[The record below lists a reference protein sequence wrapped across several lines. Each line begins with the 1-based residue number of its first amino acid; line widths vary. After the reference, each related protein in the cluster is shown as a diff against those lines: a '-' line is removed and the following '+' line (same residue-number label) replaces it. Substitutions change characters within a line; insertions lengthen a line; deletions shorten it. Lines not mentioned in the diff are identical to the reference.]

1 MRLTYILFIILFS
14 SSLFGLE
21 KVSLQLKWHH
31 QFQFAGYYAALEQG
45 YYRDEGLDVTIID
58 RDPTKNNIEQVLN
71 KEAQYG
77 IADSVLLLYQAQKKP
92 IVMVAP
98 IFQHSPNVL
107 MTLKSSG
114 IDSPYKLVGKRISLY
129 PNDADGLPLFAM
141 LHETG
146 VTQEGFKRIETHFDL
161 NELTQGKADAIHGY
175 ATNEP
180 YLFRQQGYDVNI
192 IHPQNFGV
200 DFYGDILFTT
210 QEEWDHHPKR
220 IEAMKRATIKGW
232 EYAIA
237 HKAEIVRLIQTKYN
251 NEKTT
256 DQLLYEADGIIASIS
271 PSLTPVGTLDSGRL
285 IYMQKML
292 LRHGL
297 IHTTVPLGQYIYHDA
312 QTSRLELAR
321 QERELM
327 ANAKSKPSHP
337 QPISWD
343 RIIYVSSIFFIIL
356 GILVYYTRQLRN
368 REQALQ
374 KLTQSLNRA
383 QSIAHLGNWEWDI
396 KKGSLWWSDE
406 IFRIFGLEPQA
417 FQPTY
422 DAFLQRVHS
431 DDREMLQEA
440 VNLALTQNVPYY
452 CMHRI
457 VLLDETVRYVLE
469 EGFVEYDE
477 DQNPLKMMGTVHDI
491 TERKKSEILLAE
503 KEGSLQTLLD
513 SVAEGIYGVDV
524 SGYCTFVNRSF
535 LRILRFENEDEVLG
549 KHIHELI
556 HHSHQD
562 GSLYPSHECKMYK
575 ANQTHQPSHVDDEVF
590 WCKDGTS
597 VPVEYWSYPVLE
609 EGKFVGAVA
618 TFLDVTERIAGQK
631 QLILAKEAAE
641 ASARAKSEFLAAMS
655 HEIRTPMNGVL
666 GMLGL
671 LEHSNLDTT
680 QHHQVHVAQKSATS
694 LLGLINDILDF
705 SKIEAGKMDM
715 EMLEF
720 NLQDELEEFVE
731 VTAFKAQ
738 AKGLELILNTDKIE
752 HQNIITDPGRL
763 RQIVTNLVDN
773 AIKFTHQ
780 GQIIIDVSLSVRNE
794 KQGQLHIDI
803 TDNGIGISPEKI
815 KTLFEAFTQA
825 DGSTTRKYGGTGLGL
840 SIVKR
845 LCELMNGSIHAASVP
860 NAGSTFS
867 IDMEVGLGDGILI
880 QSRKRLA
887 GNTAGYQE
895 SKDIDLVWPLET
907 RILLV
912 EDNPTNQIVAQGMLE
927 AIGLSADIA
936 QNGLEAITSLQTATL
951 PYSIIL
957 MDCQMPEMDGY
968 DATRAIRT
976 GKAGEDNKTIPIV
989 AMTANAMRGDR
1000 EKCFA
1005 AGMDDYIAKPISLDI
1020 LKSTLMKWILKHGT
1034 EPLSNQSVEN
1044 FTELLLWN
1052 EKEALSRMGGNGELL
1067 NKIIR
1072 AFILDGQKILEML
1085 TTAIANENLADAQLH
1100 AHSIKGSAGNVGA
1113 HKLQEIAKKLEEA
1126 AKNQDI
1132 GYLQTQYAQCE
1143 ETFAQTRDLL
1153 EAHLAKASPTSVWK
1167 NQFDPLDIA
1176 IKLQVLR
1183 QEIIKGTFIDT
1194 DELAIFGEYS
1204 DSHLGEKMD
1213 TLKRQIDHFE
1223 TQEALATLE
1232 SILVDLE

>member
-1 MRLTYILFIILFS
+1 MRIRLSLFILLISLP
-14 SSLFGLE
+14 LFGLE

-58 RDPTKNNIEQVLN
+58 RNPAKNNVEQVLN

-77 IADSVLLLYQAQKKP
+77 IADSVLLVYQAQKKP

-107 MTLKSSG
+107 ITLKSSG

-146 VTQEGFKRIETHFDL
+146 VTNQGFKRIETHFDT

-180 YLFRQQGYDVNI
+180 YLFRQQGFDVNI

-210 QEEWDHHPKR
+210 QEEWDLHPKR

-237 HKAEIVRLIQTKYN
+237 HKEELIRLIQTKYN
-251 NEKTT
+251 SQKTT

-271 PSLTPVGTLDSGRL
+271 PSLVPVGTLDSGRL

-297 IHTTVPLGQYIYHDA
+297 IHATVPLGQYIYHDA
-312 QTSRLELAR
+312 QTSRLALAQ
-321 QERELM
+321 QERESM
-327 ANAKSKPSHP
+327 AKIKPSHP
-337 QPISWD
+337 QHISWD
-343 RIIYVSSIFFIIL
+343 RIIYIGSVFLVIF
-356 GILVYYTRQLRN
+356 GILLYYNRKLRG
-368 REQALQ
+368 REQAL
-374 KLTQSLNRA
+374 KTLSQSLNRA
-383 QSIAHLGNWEWDI
+383 QSIARLGNWEWDI
-396 KKGSLWWSDE
+396 KQGAIWWSDE
-406 IFRIFGLEPQA
+406 IYRIFGLEPQA
-417 FQPTY
+417 FQPSY
-422 DAFLQRVHS
+422 DAFLERVHP
-431 DDREMLQEA
+431 DDRAMLQEA
-440 VNLALTQNVPYY
+440 VNLSLTQNVPYR

-457 VLLDETVRYVLE
+457 VLLDGTVSYVLE
-469 EGFVEYDE
+469 EGEIERDE
-477 DQNPLKMMGTVHDI
+477 DQNPIKMLGTVHDI

-524 SGYCTFVNRSF
+524 NGYCTFINHSF
-535 LRILRFENEDEVLG
+535 LRILKFEHEDEILG

-556 HHSHQD
+556 HHSRKD

-590 WCKDGTS
+590 WCKDGSS
-597 VPVEYWSYPVLE
+597 VPVEYWSYPILE

-618 TFLDVTERIAGQK
+618 TFFDVTQRIESQN

-641 ASARAKSEFLAAMS
+641 ASAQAKSEFLAAMS

-671 LEHSNLDTT
+671 LARSNLDAI
-680 QHHQVHVAQKSATS
+680 QHHQVHVAQSSATS

-705 SKIEAGKMDM
+705 SKIEAGKMDL
-715 EMLEF
+715 EMLVF
-720 NLQDELEEFVE
+720 NLHDELEEFVALS
-731 VTAFKAQ
+731 TYKAQ
-738 AKGLELILNTDKIE
+738 EKGLEIILNTAKIE
-752 HQNIITDPGRL
+752 HQNMITDPGRF
-763 RQIVTNLVDN
+763 RQILTNLVSN

-780 GQIIIDVSLSVRNE
+780 GQIMIDVSLRANDESH
-794 KQGQLHIDI
+794 GHLHIDI
-803 TDNGIGISPEKI
+803 TDSGIGIAPEKI
-815 KTLFEAFTQA
+815 NTLFEAFTQA

-845 LCELMNGSIHAASVP
+845 LCELMNGSISAVSSP
-860 NAGSTFS
+860 GFGSTFS
-867 IDMEVGLGDGILI
+867 IDMEVMLGNEKHL
-880 QSRKRLA
+880 QTRKKSREDTSHDEEA
-887 GNTAGYQE
+887 IAAN
-895 SKDIDLVWPLET
+895 IVWPPQT

-927 AIGLSADIA
+927 SMGLSADIA
-936 QNGLEAITSLQTATL
+936 ANGLEAISSIKRATDIL
-951 PYSIIL
+951 PYTIVL

-968 DATRAIRT
+968 DATRAIRS
-976 GKAGEDNKTIPIV
+976 GEAGERNKTIPIV
-989 AMTANAMRGDR
+989 AMTANAMHGDR

-1005 AGMDDYIAKPISLDI
+1005 AGMDDYIAKPISFDI
-1020 LKSTLMKWILKHGT
+1020 LKLALMKWILKQEAKVH
-1034 EPLSNQSVEN
+1034 QSAEHS
-1044 FTELLLWN
+1044 TELLLWAQ
-1052 EKEALSRMGGNGELL
+1052 EEAFSRMGGNAQLL
-1067 NKIIR
+1067 NKIIHS
-1072 AFILDGQKILEML
+1072 FVLDGKKTWEML
-1085 TTAIANENLADAQLH
+1085 KTAIETNNLQDAQLY
-1100 AHSIKGSAGNVGA
+1100 AHSLKGSSGNAGA
-1113 HKLQEIAKKLEEA
+1113 HQLQEIAKKLEEA
-1126 AKNQDI
+1126 AANQDI
-1132 GYLQTQYAQCE
+1132 ITLQAQYPKCE
-1143 ETFAQTRDLL
+1143 ETLLATLDLL
-1153 EAHLAKASPTSVWK
+1153 EEHLKKATEPAEK
-1167 NQFDPLDIA
+1167 KKHFDPLAAA
-1176 IKLQVLR
+1176 IKLQALKE
-1183 QEIIKGTFIDT
+1183 EIQSGAFIDT
-1194 DELAIFGEYS
+1194 DETELFGDYTNSRLKERM
-1204 DSHLGEKMD
+1204 EE
-1213 TLKRQIDHFE
+1213 LKRHIDQFE
-1223 TQEALATLE
+1223 TNQALAVLE
-1232 SILVDLE
+1232 NIMDELG

>member
-1 MRLTYILFIILFS
+1 MRILWSLFIIFFS
-14 SSLFGLE
+14 LPLFGLE
-21 KVSLQLKWHH
+21 QVSLQLKWHH

-45 YYRDEGLDVTIID
+45 YYREEGLDVTIID
-58 RDPTKNNIEQVLN
+58 RDPTKNNVEQVLK

-107 MTLKSSG
+107 ITLKSSG

-146 VTQEGFKRIETHFDL
+146 VTKEGFKRIETHFDI
-161 NELTQGKADAIHGY
+161 NELTENKADAIHGY

-180 YLFRQQGYDVNI
+180 YLFRQQGFDVNI

-210 QEEWDHHPKR
+210 QEEWDYHPKR

-237 HKAEIVRLIQTKYN
+237 HKEEIVRLIQTKYN

-297 IHTTVPLGQYIYHDA
+297 IHTTVPLGQYIYRDA
-312 QTSRLELAR
+312 QTSRLELAQ
-321 QERELM
+321 QERESM
-327 ANAKSKPSHP
+327 AHAKSKPSHS

-343 RIIYVSSIFFIIL
+343 RIIYISSIFFIIL

-396 KKGSLWWSDE
+396 KEGSLWWSDE

-422 DAFLQRVHS
+422 EAFLQQVHP

-440 VNLALTQNVPYY
+440 VNVSLTQNIPYH

-457 VLLDETVRYVLE
+457 VLLDGTVCYVLE
-469 EGFVEYDE
+469 EGFVERDE
-477 DQNPLKMMGTVHDI
+477 HQNPIKMMGTVHDI
-491 TERKKSEILLAE
+491 TERKKSEVLLAE

-524 SGYCTFVNRSF
+524 NGYCTFINRSF
-535 LRILRFENEDEVLG
+535 LRILKFEHEDEILG

-556 HHSHQD
+556 HHSRKD
-562 GSLYPSHECKMYK
+562 GSSYPSHECKMYK
-575 ANQTHQPSHVDDEVF
+575 ANLTHQPSHVDDEVF
-590 WCKDGTS
+590 WCKDGSS
-597 VPVEYWSYPVLE
+597 VPVEYWSYPILE

-618 TFLDVTERIAGQK
+618 TFFDVTQRIEAQN
-631 QLILAKEAAE
+631 QLVLAKEAAE
-641 ASARAKSEFLAAMS
+641 GSARAKSEFLAAMS

-671 LEHSNLDTT
+671 LERSNLDAT
-680 QHHQVHVAQKSATS
+680 QHHQVHVAQNSAAS

-705 SKIEAGKMDM
+705 SKIEAGKMDL

-720 NLQDELEEFVE
+720 NLQEELEEFVE
-731 VTAFKAQ
+731 LSTYKAQ
-738 AKGLELILNTDKIE
+738 EKGLKIILDTAKIE
-752 HQNIITDPGRL
+752 HRNIITDPGRL
-763 RQIVTNLVDN
+763 RQVLMNLVGN

-780 GQIIIDVSLSVRNE
+780 GQIMIDVSLRVSDEGHGR
-794 KQGQLHIDI
+794 LHIDI
-803 TDNGIGISPEKI
+803 IDSGIGIAPEKI
-815 KTLFEAFTQA
+815 NTLFEAFTQA

-845 LCELMNGSIHAASVP
+845 LCELMNGTISAVSSPSEGSV
-860 NAGSTFS
+860 FS
-867 IDMEVGLGDGILI
+867 IDMDVMLGDERDLHN
-880 QSRKRLA
+880 RKKLLV
-887 GNTAGYQE
+887 NSSQYQDVT
-895 SKDIDLVWPLET
+895 SMNIVWPLQT

-927 AIGLSADIA
+927 TMGLSADIA
-936 QNGLEAITSLQTATL
+936 ANGLEAISSIQRATDTL
-951 PYSIIL
+951 PYTIIL

-968 DATRAIRT
+968 DASRAIRS
-976 GKAGEDNKTIPIV
+976 GEAGASNKTIPIV

-1000 EKCFA
+1000 EKCLA

-1020 LKSTLMKWILKHGT
+1020 LKLALIKWILKQEEKAYQTTQSST
-1034 EPLSNQSVEN
+1034 EHV
-1044 FTELLLWN
+1044 LWAK
-1052 EKEALSRMGGNGELL
+1052 EEALSRMGGNTELL
-1067 NKIIR
+1067 NKIIHS
-1072 AFILDGQKILEML
+1072 FILDGQKTLGML
-1085 TTAIANENLADAQLH
+1085 KAAIETKNFSDTQLY
-1100 AHSIKGSAGNVGA
+1100 AHSLKGSSGNVGA
-1113 HKLQEIAKKLEEA
+1113 HKLQAITKRLEEA
-1126 AKNQDI
+1126 ATNQDI
-1132 GYLQTQYAQCE
+1132 VMLEGEYPQCE
-1143 ETFAQTRDLL
+1143 ETLAATLDLL
-1153 EAHLAKASPTSVWK
+1153 EAHLEKVPEPAVRQKA
-1167 NQFDPLDIA
+1167 FDPLTTA
-1176 IKLQVLR
+1176 IKLQALK
-1183 QEIIKGTFIDT
+1183 QEIQSGAFIDT
-1194 DELAIFGEYS
+1194 DATGLFVGYT
-1204 DSHLGEKMD
+1204 DSPLKKRMEE
-1213 TLKRQIDHFE
+1213 LKRHIDQFE
-1223 TQEALATLE
+1223 TNQALAVLE
-1232 SILVDLE
+1232 NIMDELG